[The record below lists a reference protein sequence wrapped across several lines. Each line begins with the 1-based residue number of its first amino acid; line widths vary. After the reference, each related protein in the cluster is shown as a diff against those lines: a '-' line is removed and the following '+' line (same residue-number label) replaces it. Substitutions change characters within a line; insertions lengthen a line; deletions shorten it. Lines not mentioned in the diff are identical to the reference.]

1 MPNVLACGAA
11 VGYRVAPMTE
21 TANLAAIDIGTS
33 SVHLAIARAIDG
45 SKPEILTRE
54 KLPVRLGSGATD
66 MKELDPDAV
75 DRALAA
81 LKSFGSLAD
90 AHDADIHAV
99 ATSAVREANDAQ
111 NFIDRAWNEAG
122 IEVAVISGAEEARL
136 IHLGV
141 LGAVPLARTNHLVI
155 DIGGGS
161 TEFIVGHDMEP
172 VFLRSLKIGHVR
184 TSNRFFPDGLIT
196 SEAVDECRIF
206 LLSFLARIRNE
217 VEALGFDR
225 VVGSSGTFETMAEVA
240 RRLRG
245 ADHSDSSGT
254 IARAEVDQALATILA
269 AKTPEERDAIG
280 GVDTHRADTIVAGAL
295 IVEAIMTT
303 FDVAEFTVSPDALRE
318 GLVLDRLNQSQPD
331 VVGLHHL
338 SAIRASS
345 VRSVV
350 ERHGETMADA
360 HQATDLALQLFDFT
374 IDQHGFGEFE
384 RDVLEA
390 AAMLHNIGRYVGHSA
405 HHRHSY
411 YLIRNTD
418 HLAGFHEHE
427 RELIALVARY
437 HRKSAPK
444 PNHAGFKDLSE
455 PDQHRVRV
463 LAGML
468 RIGIALDRTGQRAVT
483 NVDLATKANTIVI
496 TVHGKN
502 TDLEVFSAEQRKSL
516 LESALRTPIV
526 IRRAG

>member
-1 MPNVLACGAA
+1 
-11 VGYRVAPMTE
+11 MTE
-21 TANLAAIDIGTS
+21 PANLAAIDIGTS
-33 SVHLAIARAIDG
+33 SVHLAIARAVDG
-45 SKPEILTRE
+45 GRPEILMRE

-66 MKELDPDAV
+66 MKKLDPAAV

-99 ATSAVREANDAQ
+99 ATSAVREAEDAQ
-111 NFIDRAWNEAG
+111 NFIDRAWDEAG
-122 IEVAVISGAEEARL
+122 IEIAVISGAEEARL

-141 LGAVPLARTNHLVI
+141 LGAVPLARTRHLVI

-172 VFLRSLKIGHVR
+172 QFLRSLKIGHVR
-184 TSNRFFPDGLIT
+184 TSNRFFPDGRIT
-196 SEAVDECRIF
+196 SESVDECRIF

-217 VEALGFDR
+217 VEELGFDR

-245 ADHSDSSGT
+245 SDHSDDSGAIT
-254 IARAEVDQALATILA
+254 RDEIDQALATILA
-269 AKTPEERDAIG
+269 AETPSERDAIG
-280 GVDTHRADTIVAGAL
+280 GIDTHRADTIVAGAL

-303 FDVAEFTVSPDALRE
+303 FNIAEFTVSPDALRE
-318 GLVLDRLNQSQPD
+318 GLVLDRLSRNQPD
-331 VVGLHHL
+331 SGGLHHL

-350 ERHGETMADA
+350 ERYGETMADA
-360 HQATDLALQLFDFT
+360 HQATDISLQLFDST
-374 IDQHGFGEFE
+374 IDQHGFGDFE

-390 AAMLHNIGRYVGHSA
+390 AAMLHNIGRFVGHSA

-427 RELIALVARY
+427 RELIALIARY

-444 PNHAGFKDLSE
+444 PNHVGFKNLNE
-455 PDQHRVRV
+455 PDQHRVKV
-463 LAGML
+463 LGGML
-468 RIGIALDRTGQRAVT
+468 RIGIALDRTGQRAVSKI
-483 NVDLATKANTIVI
+483 DLAVKANTIVVL
-496 TVHGKN
+496 VHGDKIE
-502 TDLEVFSAEQRKSL
+502 LELFSADQRKSL

-526 IRRAG
+526 IKRAG